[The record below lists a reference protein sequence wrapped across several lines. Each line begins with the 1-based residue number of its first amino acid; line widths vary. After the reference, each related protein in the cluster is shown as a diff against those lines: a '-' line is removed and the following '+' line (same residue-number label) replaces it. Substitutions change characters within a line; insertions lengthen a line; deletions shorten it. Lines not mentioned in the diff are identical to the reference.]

1 MRILLVGAVDPWTR
15 SVATIHKYVEWGR
28 ILGHDVSVYGYSN
41 PELPLLSFTTDVDGV
56 DIAIFLV
63 QVPSDFPAMPGLAR
77 IMDQLPR
84 EKRVVVDLWGRYNET
99 VRLDHDFNHLEKFD
113 NHPAWEWIDAID
125 ALSDTVLQPTLAP
138 RREDVRS
145 FLFHGFD
152 PGAIAGNHA
161 SARDAAAAWLKAG
174 RAEKPYGLVYV
185 GSNWQRWT
193 QVRKVLEEY
202 RDVRDRVG
210 QFCLAGW
217 DWSQRPAW
225 AVEMGLKGID
235 TDPELLADLGVE
247 IRQGIR
253 FDQVVDLVGQGR
265 FAPILHRPLFREL
278 GLVTNRSFE
287 TFYADCI
294 PVLMLPQDFVESV
307 YGRAALKLVPGEH
320 LAAHLSAV
328 MHDPEPYW
336 DALLKTRQHLAENHS
351 YRNRFRQIEGL
362 LADSEACGAAP

>member
-28 ILGHDVSVYGYSN
+28 ILGHDVSVYGYGN
-41 PELPLLSFTTDVDGV
+41 PELPRLPFTTDLDGV
-56 DIAIFLV
+56 DVAIFLV

-84 EKRVVVDLWGRYNET
+84 KKRVVVDLWGRYNET
-99 VRLDHDFNHLEKFD
+99 VRLEHDFNHLEKFD
-113 NHPAWEWIDAID
+113 SHPAWEWIDAID
-125 ALSDTVLQPTLAP
+125 AISDMVLQPTLAP
-138 RREDVRS
+138 RRDDVRS

-152 PGAIAGNHA
+152 SGAIARNHV
-161 SARDAAAAWLKAG
+161 SARDAAATWLQAG
-174 RAEKPYGLVYV
+174 RAEKPYGLAYV

-193 QVRKVLEEY
+193 QVRRLLEDY

-253 FDQVVDLVGQGR
+253 FDQIVDLVTQGR
-265 FAPILHRPLFREL
+265 FAPILHRPLFRDL

-287 TFYADCI
+287 TFYADSI
-294 PVLMLPQDFVESV
+294 PILMLPEDFVESI

-328 MHDPEPYW
+328 MDDPEPYW
-336 DALLKTRQHLAENHS
+336 DALLKTRQHLAEAHS
-351 YRNRFRQIEGL
+351 YRNRFGQLERL
-362 LADSEACGAAP
+362 LADREACGAAP